1 MIFIFCFLC
10 CLNCLMGL
18 FGDADEVTSVSVKEG
33 HSVTLHMNETE
44 IQNGT
49 LIMWKFGPEETLIAK
64 VRTANNTVSVYN
76 DVYDGMFR
84 DRLQVDVQTGSL
96 TITNITTQHSGL
108 YQMTISGKQKTSYT
122 FNITVYSLTSVHI
135 VVICCAVVGSLM
147 IVLLIFCI
155 RRIHTSI
162 SSTVTNNHSICKVT
176 YQWDGYVVNVLII
189 VVEAVQGGEEEIS
202 YADPTFYK
210 RQTHQPRAEVED
222 EVMYSSVNNR

>member
-155 RRIHTSI
+155 RRIHT
-162 SSTVTNNHSICKVT
+162 K
-176 YQWDGYVVNVLII
+176 
-189 VVEAVQGGEEEIS
+189 AVQGGEEEIS